1 MDNCGFL
8 EQLKNGKR
16 LYGTM
21 IASSS
26 PLWPPAV
33 KRAGADFVFIDTE
46 HTPID
51 RATLAQM
58 CVAYR
63 ALGLPP
69 LVRIPSPDPYE
80 ACQVLDG
87 GAAGV
92 LAPYIEHPEQVRN
105 LVGATKLRP
114 LKGERLEEAL
124 KDHDC
129 LGSELRDYL
138 DRRNAGN
145 FLLINIES
153 VPALGRLEQ
162 ILAVPRLDGV
172 IIGPHD
178 LSVSLG
184 VPEQYGDPRF
194 EAAVE
199 EIVTKVRKRGLGMG
213 IHFPQDPNLQIKWA
227 QKGLNI
233 ILHSSDVRLFRQGL
247 QRDIATIR
255 QAIGDERR

>member
-1 MDNCGFL
+1 MDNCDFL
-8 EQLKNGKR
+8 KHLKSGRR

-21 IASSS
+21 IVSSS
-26 PLWPPAV
+26 PLWPLAV

-46 HTPID
+46 HTPIE

-69 LVRIPSPDPYE
+69 LVRIPSPDPCE

-92 LAPYIEHPEQVRN
+92 LAPYIEHVEQVRD

-114 LKGERLEEAL
+114 LKGKRLEEAL
-124 KDHDC
+124 NDRAC
-129 LGSELRDYL
+129 LGSELNDYL

-153 VPALGRLEQ
+153 VPALERLEQ
-162 ILAVPRLDGV
+162 ILAVPGLDGV

-184 VPEQYGDPRF
+184 VAEQYDHPRF
-194 EAAVE
+194 ETAVD
-199 EIVTKVRKRGLGMG
+199 EIISQVREKGLAVG
-213 IHFPQDPNLQIKWA
+213 IHFPQDPTRQVKWA

-233 ILHSSDVRLFRQGL
+233 ILHSSDVRLFQQGL
-247 QRDIATIR
+247 QCDITTIR
-255 QAIGDERR
+255 QAMSE